1 MNEVVDTFAGLMGT
15 VVTDFKLLA
24 SNYTSQIR
32 ADLAAKV
39 IALLASA
46 INAGAKSRVRLQQL
60 IDIGLLDITR
70 APTDPIGEKDCDF
83 LSVLC
88 NTAYEVGPYILN
100 VVSATGRLYSC
111 GLLDGGLVSVVSR
124 QGGLYNQSNLRWRPY
139 AVGVPAAVQKSMKD
153 RCLSE
158 PSEVEVVGR
167 NCVWPMSCQC
177 GADPRC
183 TYVYQFYVN
192 TSASHQVSFVRP
204 EDSGVVQ
211 LTVALNFVNASATP
225 PALLGVSYGSNSV
238 AMLNLGLSYLLG
250 PLGDTNL
257 AVLMDDAVLSV
268 LGNMVRP
275 CAPNDVTPGNLS
287 FPAWSAFRSCDPGL
301 RTVAQYISDHR
312 PITKPFTLES
322 DGFVWDVKYD
332 SNLQMSCYFVV
343 GANKSLINK
352 DIVASEAR
360 ATTQLN
366 AVRTELTR
374 KVAASGAAT
383 NAYVAA
389 VGEQNVQATQAMQN
403 SFLLELHQL
412 ENSSRASLAASQ
424 QSSAANAESTTHSQA
439 TAVEQLKSDQL
450 SEMAT
455 TVGWT
460 IAVVL
465 AILLLSL
472 LISMCGTI
480 RITNSLANIIGLME
494 DVADMKVENL
504 TVPQS
509 SGVREVAR
517 IQAAFQ
523 VMVERL
529 SEYKSY
535 IPAGVFEKLGETAKE
550 VDLNDDRRT
559 SGHSTSLASPIG
571 RLVHSRKQ
579 SSIPS
584 SGPAWKSTN
593 SVAVLSI
600 NVVGFMNAS
609 LDLIDCQSKS
619 VFNEYVVHVH
629 EVVSQGR
636 GNIDF
641 LAGDQIFVTFNAH
654 LPCSDPAGV
663 ATAAALDVRQSLLS
677 KLGDQLKF
685 QIGMAFGPVFASSVG
700 YAKFKFMVTVGTPMK
715 VAAILAHMKRLV
727 NGAILVDAG
736 LKERVKYEYHL
747 RPVELL
753 YLPRLKSFAADAPT
767 SQRVSMLVSKKNLQA
782 DEWLYQV
789 GKDVDY
795 TEWSPTFDRLVAAT
809 SEEER
814 QRRLQQYLA
823 DFPDDDVAQRLMD
836 RLPLWVPGCGIP
848 LES

>member
-523 VMVERL
+523 VMAERL
-529 SEYKSY
+529 AEYKSY
-535 IPAGVFEKLGETAKE
+535 IPAGVFERLGEEEEQEEDIQDTNGE
-550 VDLNDDRRT
+550 CRT
-559 SGHSTSLASPIG
+559 LGGISDQNTSLAPAVG
-571 RLVHSRKQ
+571 RLARYSVED
-579 SSIPS
+579 
-584 SGPAWKSTN
+584 SGKKPNNPVPTGLKSTTK
-593 SVAVLSI
+593 SVAVLSV
-600 NVVGFMNAS
+600 NVVGFMNAP
-609 LDLIDCQSKS
+609 LDLTDGQSKS
-619 VFNEYVVHVH
+619 VFNDYVVLVH
-629 EVVSQGR
+629 EVVSQSR
-636 GNIDF
+636 GHIDF
-641 LAGDQIFVTFNAH
+641 LAGDQIFVTFASQQAGRPAEVPDRRGIWTGVCKQCGLHEVQVHGNLGKPHESCCHSRPHGVPGARSH
-654 LPCSDPAGV
+654 SRGCWPAGAGEV
-663 ATAAALDVRQSLLS
+663 LVPFKAGGAAVPAPIEVLRWRR
-677 KLGDQLKF
+677 
-685 QIGMAFGPVFASSVG
+685 
-700 YAKFKFMVTVGTPMK
+700 
-715 VAAILAHMKRLV
+715 AHEP
-727 NGAILVDAG
+727 ACFHAG
-736 LKERVKYEYHL
+736 
-747 RPVELL
+747 
-753 YLPRLKSFAADAPT
+753 
-767 SQRVSMLVSKKNLQA
+767 QQ
-782 DEWLYQV
+782 
-789 GKDVDY
+789 
-795 TEWSPTFDRLVAAT
+795 
-809 SEEER
+809 EE
-814 QRRLQQYLA
+814 
-823 DFPDDDVAQRLMD
+823 P
-836 RLPLWVPGCGIP
+836 PGR
-848 LES
+848 

>member
-111 GLLDGGLVSVVSR
+111 GSLDGGMVTIVSR
-124 QGGLYNQSNLRWRPY
+124 QSDLFNQSNLRWRPY
-139 AVGVPAAVQKSMKD
+139 AADVPTATQKSMKD

-158 PSEVEVVGR
+158 LPEVEVVGR
-167 NCVWPMSCQC
+167 NCAWPMSCQC

-183 TYVYQFYVN
+183 AYVYQLFMN
-192 TSASHQVSFVRP
+192 STAPQPVSFVRP
-204 EDSGVVQ
+204 DDSETAKITG
-211 LTVALNFVNASATP
+211 ALNILNVSATP
-225 PALLGVSYGSNSV
+225 PVLLAVAHGSANVSISNDIISMQLGSKN
-238 AMLNLGLSYLLG
+238 
-250 PLGDTNL
+250 DTFL
-257 AVLMDDAVLSV
+257 AVLMDDTVLSV
-268 LGNMVRP
+268 LGSVVRP
-275 CAPNDVTPGNLS
+275 CTPNETLGNPS

-301 RTVAQYISDHR
+301 REVAQYITDHR
-312 PITKPFTLES
+312 PITTPFTLES
-322 DGFVWDVKYD
+322 DGFVWDV
-332 SNLQMSCYFVV
+332 YFVPNPAISLYYIV
-343 GANKSLINK
+343 GSNKSLINK
-352 DIVASEAR
+352 DIGASEAR
-360 ATTQLN
+360 ATLQLN
-366 AVRTELTR
+366 AVRAELTR
-374 KVAASGAAT
+374 KVAASGAAA

-389 VGEQNVQATQAMQN
+389 VGAQNVEATQAMQD
-403 SFLLELHQL
+403 SFLLELQQL

-424 QSSAANAESTTHSQA
+424 QRSATDAEGTTHSQSA
-439 TAVEQLKSDQL
+439 AVEQLKADQL
-450 SEMAT
+450 SKMGMTA
-455 TVGWT
+455 GWT
-460 IAVVL
+460 IVVVL

-472 LISMCGTI
+472 LVSVVGTI
-480 RITNSLANIIGLME
+480 RITNSLTNIIGLME
-494 DVADMKVENL
+494 DMADMKVENL